1 MWPMKG
7 PPAICTLMF
16 AFALLGLV
24 LGPTA
29 VSMSGAAMADQ
40 NMSIMTGMD
49 DMTDMAMMPDD
60 MPCCPEKQAKV
71 PDCSKDCPL
80 NVLCQAGFT
89 NISTVDTGTVSLFAH
104 EDLFSPIAVEVL
116 ASWADDPPQRPPSI

>member
-1 MWPMKG
+1 
-7 PPAICTLMF
+7 MF

-24 LGPTA
+24 LGPMA

-40 NMSIMTGMD
+40 NMPVMAGMTE
-49 DMTDMAMMPDD
+49 MASTPDD
-60 MPCCPEKQAKV
+60 MPCCPEKQVKI

-89 NISTVDTGTVSLFAH
+89 NVSTSPAETFSIFAQK
-104 EDLFSPIAVEVL
+104 DLFHPVAMEDIS
-116 ASWADDPPQRPPSI
+116 SWAGDPPHRPPNL